1 MEKER
6 AAMFKKGLS
15 ESSKRIRPG
24 LVSHILLQAGD
35 TSSNNLAIAWVTVEP
50 CAGQQPHRHVPEQ
63 AYVVVGGH
71 GRIKVGSDIV
81 DVKAGD
87 LVYVPSNAEHAVEA
101 VGTERLIYVSIAVPA
116 LDIEAMYDTGQL
128 KR

>member
-1 MEKER
+1 
-6 AAMFKKGLS
+6 MFKKSLS
-15 ESSKRIRPG
+15 EASKRVRPG

-35 TSSNNLAIAWVTVEP
+35 TPADNLAIAWVTVEP
-50 CAGQQPHRHVPEQ
+50 GAGQQPHRHMPEQ
-63 AYVVVGGH
+63 AYVVVGGQ
-71 GRIKVGSDIV
+71 GRIKVGRAIA

-87 LVYVPSNAEHAVEA
+87 LVYVPSNADHAVEN

>member
-1 MEKER
+1 
-6 AAMFKKGLS
+6 MFKKGLS
-15 ESSKRIRPG
+15 ESSKRTRPG

-35 TSSNNLAIAWVTVEP
+35 TSTDNLAIAWVTVEP
-50 CAGQQPHRHVPEQ
+50 GAGQQPHCHAPEQ
-63 AYVVVGGH
+63 AYVVVNGQ
-71 GRIKVGSDIV
+71 GRIKVGSEIA

-101 VGTERLIYVSIAVPA
+101 VGAERLIYVSIAVPA

-128 KR
+128 KRE